1 MVLESHLLF
10 GGDGRGGDVLSSNP
24 LAATSPGANK
34 LELFLVDTSIA
45 QSMEPNVHG
54 FCAFWLTR
62 ELMMPSPL
70 KLSVWRG
77 VGDCGCP
84 ITSKIF
90 CSSTPLG
97 AFVYNDPISAL
108 ASDDMTAL
116 IMEALFG
123 GLATF
128 SERK

>member
-1 MVLESHLLF
+1 MSMAFVHF
-10 GGDGRGGDVLSSNP
+10 G
-24 LAATSPGANK
+24 
-34 LELFLVDTSIA
+34 
-45 QSMEPNVHG
+45 
-54 FCAFWLTR
+54 WTR

-70 KLSVWRG
+70 KLSVWKG

-108 ASDDMTAL
+108 AADDMIAL
-116 IMEALFG
+116 MMEALFG